1 MSTATTKKGFWPVY
15 HLVPIFACQY
25 PKNQAPPDKC
35 LVPYKTMFWMLTLL
49 VAVSGCTVLRPGQ
62 VGVKQ
67 KMGKLSDNIV
77 TEGAIFFNPI
87 TTRIVKTSIQTSNL
101 ELSLN
106 LPSKEGLSITSQI
119 SILYRLDKNK
129 AADVIR
135 TIGLNYSSII
145 ANVFRSASADVCSK
159 YFAKDMHSGMRA
171 DIEESIKSKMG
182 ETLTAQ
188 GIVIESVLMKSIQLP
203 EGLASSIERK
213 LQAEQDAM
221 RMEFVLQEQK
231 LEVERIIIEA
241 KGTRDA
247 QKIIA
252 EGLTPEIIKIRSI
265 EAFNA
270 LAKSANSKIIITDG
284 KTPFLINNNDQK

>member
-1 MSTATTKKGFWPVY
+1 MEKLQKSFLETLFPWFCRVRVIRRKRGIATR
-15 HLVPIFACQY
+15 
-25 PKNQAPPDKC
+25 KNK
-35 LVPYKTMFWMLTLL
+35 LL
-49 VAVSGCTVLRPGQ
+49 VYFMIPISALLISSCAIIRPGQ

-67 KMGKLSDNIV
+67 KMGKLSD
-77 TEGAIFFNPI
+77 EI
-87 TTRIVKTSIQTSNL
+87 TTQGSVFYNPFTSKVVKTSIQTNNL
-101 ELSLN
+101 ELSLS

-119 SILYRLDKNK
+119 SILYRLDKDK
-129 AADVIR
+129 VPSVIR
-135 TIGLNYSSII
+135 TFGLNYETII

-159 YFAKDMHSGMRA
+159 FFAKDMHSGMRA
-171 DIEESIKSKMG
+171 DIEVSIKSKMG
-182 ETLTAQ
+182 ETLNIQ

-203 EGLASSIERK
+203 EGLAGSIERK

-221 RMEFVLQEQK
+221 RMEFVLQQQK

-265 EAFNA
+265 EAFIQ
-270 LAKSANSKIIITDG
+270 LSKSPNTKMVITDG
-284 KTPFLINNNDQK
+284 KTPFLINNDQTK

>member
-1 MSTATTKKGFWPVY
+1 MKKLQMSFLRTLFPRFYPVRIIGRKKGV
-15 HLVPIFACQY
+15 ATR
-25 PKNQAPPDKC
+25 KNI
-35 LVPYKTMFWMLTLL
+35 LL
-49 VAVSGCTVLRPGQ
+49 VYFMIPIAVFLISSCAIVRPGQ

-67 KMGKLSDNIV
+67 KMGKLSD
-77 TEGAIFFNPI
+77 EI
-87 TTRIVKTSIQTSNL
+87 TTQGSMLYNPFTSKVVKTSIQTNNL
-101 ELSLN
+101 ELSLS

-129 AADVIR
+129 VPSVIR
-135 TIGLNYSSII
+135 TFGLNYETII

-159 YFAKDMHSGMRA
+159 FFAKDMHSGMRA
-171 DIEESIKSKMG
+171 DIEVSIKSKMG
-182 ETLTAQ
+182 ETLNTQ

-203 EGLASSIERK
+203 EGLAGSIERK

-221 RMEFVLQEQK
+221 RMEFVLQQQK

-265 EAFNA
+265 EAFIQ
-270 LAKSANSKIIITDG
+270 LSKSPNTKMVITDG
-284 KTPFLINNNDQK
+284 KTPFLINSEQTK